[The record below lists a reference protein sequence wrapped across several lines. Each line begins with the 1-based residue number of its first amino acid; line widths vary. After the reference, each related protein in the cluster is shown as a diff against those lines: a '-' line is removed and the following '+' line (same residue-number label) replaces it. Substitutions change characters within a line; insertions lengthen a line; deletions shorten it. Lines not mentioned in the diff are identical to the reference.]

1 MIAFSQKQK
10 NKEETMKKVLTATL
24 AVMFMFILAGC
35 KATPLDIGIVLPTQ
49 NEERWIQDEARFKA
63 YLDDTD
69 YSYEILFS
77 DGDSQVE
84 ASNIDSLISKGV
96 KVLIIT
102 AHDSEAAKTAVQKAI
117 DEGVK
122 VIAYDRLV
130 DLPGV
135 SFYVT
140 FDSIVVGEQQGQ
152 FLIDQAGDTKGNELY
167 LYAGG
172 TWEANAPLF
181 FRGAWE
187 VLAPKIA
194 DGTFVVMN
202 APKAAD
208 YVNQPELTNAE
219 ALEIMAQ
226 VDTNWDPADTTTLAQ
241 NHVSTFPPTASK
253 VFILAPNDF
262 TSRAIRAEFI
272 NAAGV
277 DEVIIT
283 GQDADKLSIKSI
295 QDGEQSMTIL
305 KDVRTL
311 VQNAFDIADKLMKGE
326 DLPTPTH
333 FYGESNVPAVPT
345 EVVVVT
351 QDNLQ
356 EAIIDSGYYT
366 QEEIDSAGE

>member
-1 MIAFSQKQK
+1 
-10 NKEETMKKVLTATL
+10 MKKLFLLVATL
-24 AVMFMFILAGC
+24 AFVFTLSACGGQ
-35 KATPLDIGIVLPTQ
+35 TVQIGIVLPTQ

-63 YLDDTD
+63 YLDETD

-84 ASNIDSLISKGV
+84 ASNIDTLITKGME
-96 KVLIIT
+96 VLIIT

-130 DLPGV
+130 DLEEV

-140 FDSIVVGEQQGQ
+140 FDSIVVGEQQAQ
-152 FLIDQAGDTKGNELY
+152 FLIDQAGDTTGNELY
-167 LYAGG
+167 LYSGG

-181 FRGAWE
+181 FRGAWK
-187 VLAPKIA
+187 VLQPKIA

-202 APKAAD
+202 APKHAD
-208 YVNQPELTNAE
+208 YINKAELTTEE

-241 NHVSTFPPTASK
+241 NHVSTFVPTDHADK
-253 VFILAPNDF
+253 AFFIAPNDF
-262 TSRAIRAEFI
+262 TARAIRAEFI
-272 NAAGV
+272 QVYN
-277 DEVIIT
+277 EVIIT

-311 VQNAFDIADKLMKGE
+311 VENAFNVADSLMKGE
-326 DLPTPTH
+326 SLPTATH
-333 FYGESNVPAVPT
+333 FYGEAEVPAVPT
-345 EVVVVT
+345 VVVVVT
-351 QDNLQ
+351 QSNLI
-356 EAIIDSGYYT
+356 EEIINSGYYT
-366 QEEIDSAGE
+366 QEEIDSAGQ

>member
-1 MIAFSQKQK
+1 
-10 NKEETMKKVLTATL
+10 MKKIVM
-24 AVMFMFILAGC
+24 AVVAVAFIFVLAGC
-35 KATPLDIGIVLPTQ
+35 KKATVDIGIVLPTQ

-77 DGDSQVE
+77 NGDSQTE
-84 ASNIDSLISKGV
+84 ASNIDTLISKGV

-102 AHDSEAAKTAVQKAI
+102 PHDSEAAKTAVQKAI

-122 VIAYDRLV
+122 VIAYDRIV

-140 FDSIVVGEQQGQ
+140 FDSMVVGEQQGQ
-152 FLIDQAGDTKGNELY
+152 YLIDQAGNTTGNELY
-167 LYAGG
+167 LYSGG

-181 FRGAWE
+181 FRGAWK
-187 VLAPKIA
+187 VLEPKIE

-208 YVNQPELTNAE
+208 YIGNPDLTNAE

-226 VDTNWDPADTTTLAQ
+226 VDTNWSPADTTTLAQ
-241 NHVSTFPPTASK
+241 NHVSTFPPQAST
-253 VFILAPNDF
+253 VYILAPNDF

-272 NAAGV
+272 NAQGV
-277 DEVIIT
+277 ENVIIT
-283 GQDADKLSIKSI
+283 GQDADRLSIKSI
-295 QDGEQSMTIL
+295 QDGEQSMTVL

-311 VQNAFDIADKLMKGE
+311 VQNAFEVADKLMKGE
-326 DLPTPTH
+326 SLPTPTH
-333 FYGESNVPAVPT
+333 FYGDSDVPAVPT

-356 EAIIDSGYYT
+356 AAIIDSGYYT
-366 QEEIDSAGE
+366 QEEIDNAGE